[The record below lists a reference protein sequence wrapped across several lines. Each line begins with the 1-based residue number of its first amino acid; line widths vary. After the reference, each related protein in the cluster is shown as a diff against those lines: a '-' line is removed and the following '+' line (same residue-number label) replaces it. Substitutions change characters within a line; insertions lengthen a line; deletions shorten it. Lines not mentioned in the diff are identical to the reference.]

1 VSWWHRTK
9 VRLGLEDEFDDD
21 EYYDDNEYYEPE
33 EDEQPRRGV
42 PNPYDTPHGGSPSV
56 RRVDRDDYD
65 RAERGRDRDDRYQ
78 PSLRSVP
85 TGAASVTPMSP
96 NVKMFIVEPRSFT
109 EAQSIAD
116 RFRQGTPVI
125 MKLTM
130 TKPDLHQR
138 YIDFASGLVYGLGG
152 GLQKIDDRVFMLT
165 PHNFDV
171 SDAQRRQMRDTGV
184 FSID

>member
-1 VSWWHRTK
+1 MSWWHRTK
-9 VRLGLEDEFDDD
+9 VRLGLEDEWDEE
-21 EYYDDNEYYEPE
+21 EYYDEDEYYEPE
-33 EDEQPRRGV
+33 PEEAPRRSV
-42 PNPYDTPHGGSPSV
+42 PSPYETPHGGSPSV
-56 RRVDRDDYD
+56 RRLDRDDYS
-65 RAERGRDRDDRYQ
+65 RDRDRYQ
-78 PSLRSVP
+78 TPLRSVP

-96 NVKMFIVEPRSFT
+96 NVKMFIVEPRSFG

-116 RFRQGTPVI
+116 RFKQGTPVI

-138 YIDFASGLVYGLGG
+138 YIDFASGLVYGLDG
-152 GLQKIDDRVFMLT
+152 GLQKIDEKVFMLT

-184 FSID
+184 FTID

>member
-1 VSWWHRTK
+1 MSWWHRTK
-9 VRLGLEDEFDDD
+9 VRLGLEDDWD
-21 EYYDDNEYYEPE
+21 EDEIYDEDEYYEPE
-33 EDEQPRRGV
+33 EERPRRSV
-42 PNPYDTPHGGSPSV
+42 PNPYETPQGGSPSV

-65 RAERGRDRDDRYQ
+65 RDRDRDRYQ

-85 TGAASVTPMSP
+85 TGAGSVTPMSP
-96 NVKMFIVEPRSFT
+96 NVKMFICEPRSFG

-116 RFRQGTPVI
+116 RFKQGTPVI

-138 YIDFASGLVYGLGG
+138 YIDFASGLVYGLDG
-152 GLQKIDDRVFMLT
+152 GLQRIDEKVFMLT

-171 SDAQRRQMRDTGV
+171 SDAQRRQLRDTGV
-184 FSID
+184 FTID

>member
-9 VRLGLEDEFDDD
+9 VRLGLEDDWEED
-21 EYYDDNEYYEPE
+21 EYYDEDEYYEPE
-33 EDEQPRRGV
+33 EDERPRRPV
-42 PNPYDTPHGGSPSV
+42 PSPYETPHGGAPSV

-65 RAERGRDRDDRYQ
+65 RERERERDRYQ
-78 PSLRSVP
+78 PLRSVP
-85 TGAASVTPMSP
+85 TGGASVTPMSP

-116 RFRQGTPVI
+116 RFKQGTPVI
-125 MKLTM
+125 MKLSM

-138 YIDFASGLVYGLGG
+138 YIDFASGLVYGLDG
-152 GLQKIDDRVFMLT
+152 GLQKIDEKVFMLT

-184 FSID
+184 FTID

>member
-1 VSWWHRTK
+1 
-9 VRLGLEDEFDDD
+9 VRLGLEEEWDED
-21 EYYDDNEYYEPE
+21 EYYE
-33 EDEQPRRGV
+33 EDEYYQPDEDDPPRRSV
-42 PNPYDTPHGGSPSV
+42 PSPYETPRGGSPSV

-65 RAERGRDRDDRYQ
+65 RERDRYQ
-78 PSLRSVP
+78 PPLRSMP

-96 NVKMFIVEPRSFT
+96 GVKMFIIEPRSFT

-116 RFRQGTPVI
+116 RFKQGTPVI

-138 YIDFASGLVYGLGG
+138 YIDFASGLVYGLDG
-152 GLQKIDDRVFMLT
+152 GLQKIDERVFMLT
-165 PHNFDV
+165 PHNVEV
-171 SDAQRRQMRDTGV
+171 SDQQRRHLRDTGV

>member
-1 VSWWHRTK
+1 MSWWHRTK
-9 VRLGLEDEFDDD
+9 VRLGLDDD
-21 EYYDDNEYYEPE
+21 YEEGEYYDEDEYYEPE
-33 EDEQPRRGV
+33 EDERPRRASV
-42 PNPYDTPHGGSPSV
+42 PSPYDAANGGSPSV

-65 RAERGRDRDDRYQ
+65 RDRLQ

-109 EAQSIAD
+109 DAQSIAD
-116 RFRQGTPVI
+116 RFKQGTPVI

-138 YIDFASGLVYGLGG
+138 YIDFASGLVYGLDG
-152 GLQKIDDRVFMLT
+152 GLQKIDEKVFMLT

-171 SDAQRRQMRDTGV
+171 SDAQRRHLRDTGV
-184 FSID
+184 FTID